1 MTLPLYIPSY
11 LGYTLKTMFKPKI
24 ASRINPPQPR
34 GFFARVVRDPYL
46 WFILGW
52 VMLIILLGI
61 FVFAKP
67 WNYFC
72 VFIAVVSVASTT
84 LPIPTNPIVLAVA
97 KFFPPL
103 LVAFIATLGM
113 VLANLM
119 DYQIFSKLTRTR
131 GIKRLRRARIYK
143 SWVKLFV
150 KIPFL
155 AISISAFI
163 PMPVDFIRLLAILEG
178 YPRLK
183 FSVAGFLG
191 RLPRNLLLVMAG
203 VVLPLWSVL
212 LVALALVI
220 PSIIYSTLDARKERL
235 KEEALARGEHVMLDE
250 GHQAAEEVLSGV
262 PEEKSFSQ

>member
-1 MTLPLYIPSY
+1 MQTQNETIYANHTKSL
-11 LGYTLKTMFKPKI
+11 
-24 ASRINPPQPR
+24 
-34 GFFARVVRDPYL
+34 GFFARALRDPYL
-46 WFILGW
+46 WFLVGW
-52 VMLIILLGI
+52 VTLIILLGV

-72 VFIAVVSVASTT
+72 VFVALVSIASTT
-84 LPIPTNPIVLAVA
+84 LPIPTNPIVLTVA

-103 LVAFIATLGM
+103 LVALVATLGM

-119 DYQIFSKLTRTR
+119 DYQIFSKLTRTG
-131 GIKRLRRARIYK
+131 GIKRLRKTRIYK

-183 FSVAGFLG
+183 FSIASFVG

-203 VVLPLWSVL
+203 IVLPLWSVL

-220 PSIIYSTLDARKERL
+220 PSMIYSALDARRERL
-235 KEEALARGEHVMLDE
+235 KEEARARGEQVGLDE
-250 GHQAAEEVLSGV
+250 GHQAAEEVLSGATENKV
-262 PEEKSFSQ
+262 IDNECG